1 MWPLADTHPRH
12 PRRCSKIAGMDHIT
26 KPVSN
31 VDAAVKPDTEVSVP
45 AQGNGLATN
54 FEPGT
59 ATPQAPAAV
68 PNGGKVSSA
77 WWDHIKALDHYD
89 PAYPYDPRHVY
100 GPDWTDDDAYGK
112 DGVTFMATPAH
123 QTSVHGCRDEAQR
136 RLGRGHV
143 FLERCLRLPDLGVP
157 ETNRYAK
164 SGQIIPDVFIQ
175 EHPRLNERRH
185 EVAYDPDNPILFV
198 LEVLSESTFHH
209 DLEPKVEIYRAM
221 GVREFWRYDP
231 ERWHR
236 KEGEP
241 RLWGLRLS
249 AEGAYEAIEPVRHE
263 EEQPVYRSDVL
274 GEFRMLDEGED
285 IHTLQTWDGERGV
298 WLDPIRAGD
307 LAADE
312 ARQAAVQETA
322 ARTRVETR
330 LETRMTDTLVLL
342 KRLTALGNLEPHV
355 PDTLATAWQRAG
367 KVPDAAEVADVL
379 LGAKDWTS
387 LLPPDD
393 SRP

>member
-1 MWPLADTHPRH
+1 
-12 PRRCSKIAGMDHIT
+12 MDHIT
-26 KPVSN
+26 KPVSD
-31 VDAAVKPDTEVSVP
+31 VDAAVKPNAEVSMP

-59 ATPQAPAAV
+59 ATPRSPAAV

-112 DGVTFMATPAH
+112 DGVTFMVAPAH

-143 FLERCLRLPDLGVP
+143 FQERCLRLPDLGVP
-157 ETNRYAK
+157 NTNRYAQ

-185 EVAYDPDNPILFV
+185 EVVYDPDNPILFV

-236 KEGEP
+236 REGEP

-249 AEGAYEAIEPVRHE
+249 AEGEYETLN
-263 EEQPVYRSDVL
+263 RSAT
-274 GEFRMLDEGED
+274 R
-285 IHTLQTWDGERGV
+285 TSSRS
-298 WLDPIRAGD
+298 
-307 LAADE
+307 
-312 ARQAAVQETA
+312 TA
-322 ARTRVETR
+322 AMCWGSSGCWTRAKTSTPSRPGTGNAVSGWTR
-330 LETRMTDTLVLL
+330 Y
-342 KRLTALGNLEPHV
+342 EPGTWLPTK
-355 PDTLATAWQRAG
+355 PDRRQY
-367 KVPDAAEVADVL
+367 K
-379 LGAKDWTS
+379 K
-387 LLPPDD
+387 LLPGPEW
-393 SRP
+393 RPGWRPV